1 MRVLVGTSGY
11 AYKEW
16 KPSFYP
22 EDLPSAA
29 MLRYYAQRLKTV
41 EVNNTFY
48 RMPSKKVLQG
58 WSAEVPDHFCFA
70 LKASRRITHFKRLRD
85 VGSELDFLFGNLAVL
100 GPRLGPVLFQL
111 PPDSRKDVAR
121 LRDFLAQL
129 PPGRHAL
136 EFRHPSW
143 SDAETHD
150 ALRENGVALCVT
162 EEEDVGEGE
171 GAREGEGGGES
182 GGESRGERGGTAGA
196 AGGILTATAKF
207 GYLRL
212 RRDAYTE
219 RDLRAWVE
227 RIRAQPWEEVFVY
240 FKHETAAPNVA
251 LAFERLLDA

>member
-1 MRVLVGTSGY
+1 MKLKVGTSGY

-22 EDLPSAA
+22 EDLPAA
-29 MLRYYAQRLKTV
+29 GMLRFYAQRLPTV
-41 EVNNTFY
+41 EINNTFY

-58 WSAEVPDHFCFA
+58 WSAEVPENFCFA

-85 VGSELDFLFGNLAVL
+85 VGGELDFLFGNLLVL
-100 GPRLGPVLFQL
+100 GVRLGPVLFQL
-111 PPDSRKDVAR
+111 PPDSMKDLAR

-136 EFRHPSW
+136 EFRHGSW
-143 SDAETHD
+143 SDAEVHD
-150 ALRENGVALCVT
+150 ALRENGVALCIT
-162 EEEDVGEGE
+162 DGEDEEAG
-171 GAREGEGGGES
+171 GEGGG
-182 GGESRGERGGTAGA
+182 AP
-196 AGGILTATAKF
+196 TATAKF

-219 RDLRAWVE
+219 PDLRAWVE

-251 LAFERLLDA
+251 LEFERLLGG